1 MKFFKEIAVPKII
14 RLFFTQHEKATRSGR
29 SGGAIFSGA
38 SFSFSFV
45 RSFFLLVQHFY
56 VDFSHFIYWMGEKR
70 CSIFTQEMRREKESE
85 SKSERQSNTMCACV
99 YVVCGAWMTTNGKI
113 CCVSMAAKPWDSSQ
127 MILLATVY
135 KSNNHTHLFSP
146 VCSARSHTRYGTH
159 YLYLIV
165 SRFNSFRSV
174 CETIT

>member
-14 RLFFTQHEKATRSGR
+14 RLFSTQHEKATRSGRSGR

-70 CSIFTQEMRREKESE
+70 CSIYTQEMRREKESG
-85 SKSERQSNTMCACV
+85 SERQSNTMCACV

-135 KSNNHTHLFSP
+135 KSNNHTHTYFHP
-146 VCSARSHTRYGTH
+146 CAVRAHTHATAH
-159 YLYLIV
+159 II
-165 SRFNSFRSV
+165 
-174 CETIT
+174 CIW